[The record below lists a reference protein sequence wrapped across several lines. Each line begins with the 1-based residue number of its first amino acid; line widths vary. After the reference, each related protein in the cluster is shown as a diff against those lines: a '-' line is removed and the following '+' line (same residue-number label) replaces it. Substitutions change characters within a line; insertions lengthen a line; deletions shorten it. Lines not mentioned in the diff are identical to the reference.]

1 MQEVVNPWS
10 IGKVSDDIQ
19 FVVRTR
25 TQTRAEIW
33 SVGFDPS
40 NGNILE
46 IVHGKSKEKAAIQVS
61 FASIKAILAGTKNQN
76 DYCVVFNE
84 SVGALDLVDI
94 KAPVKTKQRV
104 KNVGWLSN
112 GEYQGALNSDIRTI
126 LFNDSG
132 ILRVETTRQ
141 WSTNVKE
148 RMETNAIE
156 ETIPF
161 FITDIEDPHQL
172 FGKGDIRLVDIVER
186 GFWETRLWAFM
197 NHDVVQK
204 ILYHGQKVRINLPP
218 VAESLFF
225 TRLRE
230 YSQFS
235 GVVDDQTVMSH
246 IGPGKHISIFVKD
259 GALWAQSHYQPGS
272 PIDNLIGNLE
282 LAVLKSDDAES
293 FVQWT
298 QLPALLLRQNAPF
311 EISDKWLYPGQPSLL
326 YKANNLDIGVLN

>member
-1 MQEVVNPWS
+1 M
-10 IGKVSDDIQ
+10 SDEIQ
-19 FVVRTR
+19 FVLRTR
-25 TQTRAEIW
+25 TQTRPEIW
-33 SVGFDPS
+33 SVGYDPN

-46 IVHGKSKEKAAIQVS
+46 IVPGKSKEKACIQVS
-61 FASIKAILAGTKNQN
+61 FAAIKAILAGTKNQN
-76 DYCVVFNE
+76 DYRVVFNE
-84 SVGALDLVDI
+84 SIGALDLVDI
-94 KAPVKTKQRV
+94 KAPVKTKRRQ

-112 GEYQGALNSDIRTI
+112 GEYQGDLDSDIRTI

-132 ILRVETTRQ
+132 MFRVETTRQ
-141 WSTNVKE
+141 WSTSIKE
-148 RMETNAIE
+148 RMETNSIE

-172 FGKGDIRLVDIVER
+172 FGKGDIRLTDIVER

-197 NHDVVQK
+197 DHDVVQK

-218 VAESLFF
+218 VARSLFF
-225 TRLRE
+225 TRLGQ

-272 PIDNLIGNLE
+272 PIDNLSGNLE
-282 LAVLKSDDAES
+282 LAVLRSNDTES
-293 FVQWT
+293 FVGWM
-298 QLPALLLRQNAPF
+298 QLPALLLRQNTPF
-311 EISDKWLYPGQPSLL
+311 EISDKWLYKGQPSLL